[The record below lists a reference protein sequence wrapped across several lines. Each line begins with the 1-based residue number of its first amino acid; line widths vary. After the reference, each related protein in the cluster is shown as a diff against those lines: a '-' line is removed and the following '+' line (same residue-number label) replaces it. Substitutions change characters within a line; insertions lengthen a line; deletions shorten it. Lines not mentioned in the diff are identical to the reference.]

1 MERRV
6 VITGMGVISPIGKN
20 IEEFKN
26 NLFNGR
32 SGIGRITLFNPEG
45 LEVQI
50 AGEVKDFD
58 LKNYE
63 KDIKPIEL
71 KRIDRFSQ
79 FAIAASRLALEDSQL
94 DLNKEDPYRVGV
106 IIASGIGG
114 IISLEEGIK
123 NLITKGPNLVSPYLA
138 AMMIPNMATGWVSMR
153 LNITGYNSCPT
164 TACSAG
170 ATAIGE
176 ALEAIKRG
184 DADIIFAGG
193 TEASICPIGIVSF
206 SQAKALCSNRND
218 EPEKA
223 SRPFDKLRSGFVM
236 GEGAGVLVLEELEHA
251 KKRGAKIYAEVISY
265 GQTSDAYHITAPEPT
280 GIPRAK
286 AIEIALMKGRVPKD
300 EVDYINAHGTSTPLN
315 DKVESDT
322 IKEVFKER
330 AYKIP
335 ISSTKSMT
343 GHLLGAAGAVEA
355 IATILCIKDNYVH
368 PTINQEVKDPECDL
382 DYVPNVGREH
392 KIRYAI
398 SNSFGFGGVN
408 TCLVFKKFD

>member
-1 MERRV
+1 
-6 VITGMGVISPIGKN
+6 MGVISPIGKN
-20 IEEFKN
+20 LEEFRN
-26 NLFNGR
+26 NLF
-32 SGIGRITLFNPEG
+32 SGKSGVSRITQFNPEG
-45 LEVQI
+45 FDVQI

-63 KDIKPIEL
+63 KDLKPIEL

-79 FAIAASRLALEDSQL
+79 FAIAASRLALVDSGIEL
-94 DLNKEDPYRVGV
+94 SKIDPYRVGV

-138 AMMIPNMATGWVSMR
+138 AMMIPNMATGWVSIR
-153 LNITGYNSCPT
+153 FGITGYNSCPT

-184 DADIIFAGG
+184 DADIIFTGG
-193 TEASICPIGIVSF
+193 AEASICPIGIASF
-206 SQAKALCSNRND
+206 SQAKALSTSN
-218 EPEKA
+218 EIPEKA
-223 SRPFDKLRSGFVM
+223 SRPFDKLRNGFVM

-251 KKRGAKIYAEVISY
+251 KKRDAKIYAELISF

-286 AIEIALMKGRVPKD
+286 AIEIALEKGNVPKD
-300 EVDYINAHGTSTPLN
+300 EIDYINAHGTSTPLN

-322 IKEVFKER
+322 IKQVFGDR
-330 AYKIP
+330 AYRIP

-355 IATILCIKDNYVH
+355 IATVLCVKENFVH

-382 DYVPNVGREH
+382 DYVPNVGKEH

-408 TCLVFKKFD
+408 TALIFKRFE

>member
-1 MERRV
+1 MRRV
-6 VITGMGVISPIGKN
+6 VVTGMGVISPIGKTL
-20 IEEFKN
+20 EEFKN
-26 NLFNGR
+26 NLF
-32 SGIGRITLFNPEG
+32 SGKSGVSKITLFNPEG
-45 LEVQI
+45 FDVQI
-50 AGEVKDFD
+50 AAEVKDFD
-58 LKNYE
+58 LRNYE

-79 FAIAASRLALEDSQL
+79 FAIAASYLALEDSGL
-94 DLNKEDPYRVGV
+94 ELSKIDPYRVGV

-138 AMMIPNMATGWVSMR
+138 AMMIPNMATGWVSMK
-153 LNITGYNSCPT
+153 LKITGYNSCPT

-176 ALEAIKRG
+176 AYEAIKRG
-184 DADIIFAGG
+184 DSDIIFAGG
-193 TEASICPIGIVSF
+193 TEASICPIGIASF
-206 SQAKALCSNRND
+206 SQAKALSTSN
-218 EPEKA
+218 EIPEKA
-223 SRPFDKLRSGFVM
+223 SRPFDKLRNGFVM
-236 GEGAGVLVLEELEHA
+236 GEGAGVLVLEDLEHA

-286 AIEIALMKGRVPKD
+286 AIEIALNKGNVPKD
-300 EVDYINAHGTSTPLN
+300 EIDYINAHGTSTPLN

-322 IKEVFKER
+322 IKQVFGER

-355 IATILCIKDNYVH
+355 IATILCIKENFVH
-368 PTINQEVKDPECDL
+368 PTINQEVKDPDCDL
-382 DYVPNVGREH
+382 DYVPNIGREY
-392 KIRYAI
+392 KIKYAL

-408 TCLVFKKFD
+408 TALIFKKFI

>member
-1 MERRV
+1 MRRV
-6 VITGMGVISPIGKN
+6 VVTGMGVISPIGKT
-20 IEEFKN
+20 IDEFKN
-26 NLFNGR
+26 NLFNGK
-32 SGIGRITLFNPEG
+32 SGVTRITLFNPDG
-45 LEVQI
+45 FDVQI
-50 AGEVKDFD
+50 AAEVKDFD

-63 KDIKPIEL
+63 KDLKPIEL

-79 FAIAASRLALEDSQL
+79 FAIAASRLALLDSGL
-94 DLNKEDPYRVGV
+94 DLSKIDPYKVGV

-123 NLITKGPNLVSPYLA
+123 NLITKGPNSVSPYLA
-138 AMMIPNMATGWVSMR
+138 AMMIPNMATGWVSIR
-153 LNITGYNSCPT
+153 LGIRGYNSCPT

-193 TEASICPIGIVSF
+193 AEASISPIGIASF
-206 SQAKALCSNRND
+206 SQAKALSTSNS

-223 SRPFDKLRSGFVM
+223 SRPFDKLRNGFVM

-251 KKRGAKIYAEVISY
+251 KKRGAKIYAEVVSY

-280 GIPRAK
+280 GQPRAM
-286 AIEIALMKGRVPKD
+286 AIELALKKGNVPKD
-300 EVDYINAHGTSTPLN
+300 EIDYINAHGTSTPLN

-322 IKEVFKER
+322 IKEVFGER

-355 IATILCIKDNYVH
+355 IATILCINENFVH

-382 DYVPNVGREH
+382 DYVPNIGREH
-392 KIRYAI
+392 KIRYAL

-408 TCLVFKKFD
+408 TALIFKKFE

>member
-1 MERRV
+1 
-6 VITGMGVISPIGKN
+6 MGVISPIGKN

-32 SGIGRITLFNPEG
+32 SGIGRITLFNSEG

-79 FAIAASRLALEDSQL
+79 FAIAASRLAFEDSQL

-236 GEGAGVLVLEELEHA
+236 GEGAGILVLEELEHA

-265 GQTSDAYHITAPEPT
+265 GQTSDAYHITAPEPK

-408 TCLVFKKFD
+408 TCLIFKKFD